1 MNYDLFHSS
10 IKIQKKLIK
19 KKNFTYRFLLS
30 ILDKLI
36 TKSSVV
42 LDIGCGV
49 GTVDLYLARKVKKII
64 GTDVSGKSILT
75 AERNAN
81 LLGLSEKVSFSRAN
95 FPSDDIQGEYDLIIC
110 SEVLEHLRNDKLVI
124 SEIYRLMKNDG
135 IVIIS
140 VPLSTAPLF
149 KLGVLHTFDKRVG
162 HLRRYQPTEFVNL
175 FATAGFKV
183 VKSGVTEGIIRSF
196 MFTNNYAEKLIRKGS
211 AYVCNCSAESFKEL
225 ATKKKECPCRKKT
238 VQKNSEDWEK
248 MLNKKNGFGEGE
260 AVLRFKTPKE
270 EKGMEN
276 PNPAMRDFPL
286 ARINLHE
293 HPKQKKKYRVWP
305 LMNLSVSVDD
315 IELEMTHVIRGKDH
329 KDNAQRQKMI
339 YKVLGMEKK
348 FPWTFF
354 IGRIKFSDL
363 ELSKRKIVEAVK
375 EGKYSGWDD
384 PKLATV
390 SAIKKRG
397 YKKEAIEKF
406 IEQRGLTESD
416 KVISSKDLFEVLDKF
431 NK

>member
-1 MNYDLFHSS
+1 
-10 IKIQKKLIK
+10 
-19 KKNFTYRFLLS
+19 
-30 ILDKLI
+30 
-36 TKSSVV
+36 
-42 LDIGCGV
+42 
-49 GTVDLYLARKVKKII
+49 
-64 GTDVSGKSILT
+64 
-75 AERNAN
+75 
-81 LLGLSEKVSFSRAN
+81 
-95 FPSDDIQGEYDLIIC
+95 
-110 SEVLEHLRNDKLVI
+110 
-124 SEIYRLMKNDG
+124 
-135 IVIIS
+135 
-140 VPLSTAPLF
+140 
-149 KLGVLHTFDKRVG
+149 
-162 HLRRYQPTEFVNL
+162 
-175 FATAGFKV
+175 
-183 VKSGVTEGIIRSF
+183 
-196 MFTNNYAEKLIRKGS
+196 
-211 AYVCNCSAESFKEL
+211 
-225 ATKKKECPCRKKT
+225 
-238 VQKNSEDWEK
+238 
-248 MLNKKNGFGEGE
+248 
-260 AVLRFKTPKE
+260 
-270 EKGMEN
+270 
-276 PNPAMRDFPL
+276 
-286 ARINLHE
+286 
-293 HPKQKKKYRVWP
+293 
-305 LMNLSVSVDD
+305 MNLSVSVDD

>member
-1 MNYDLFHSS
+1 MIENLEKKIKGYALKNSIHYGGKPNPGSIVSALFNEGLEKSEVKTVMP
-10 IKIQKKLIK
+10 KIQKLVDEISKLSLEEQEKEYEKFKEILSERESREGLPELPNSDKDVVMRFRPAPSGPLHLGHVISNMYNSLYVKKYGGKFYVIFDDTDPESTIKESYTQIK
-19 KKNFTYRFLLS
+19 KDCTWAFGN
-30 ILDKLI
+30 
-36 TKSSVV
+36 
-42 LDIGCGV
+42 
-49 GTVDLYLARKVKKII
+49 
-64 GTDVSGKSILT
+64 
-75 AERNAN
+75 
-81 LLGLSEKVSFSRAN
+81 
-95 FPSDDIQGEYDLIIC
+95 
-110 SEVLEHLRNDKLVI
+110 
-124 SEIYRLMKNDG
+124 
-135 IVIIS
+135 
-140 VPLSTAPLF
+140 
-149 KLGVLHTFDKRVG
+149 
-162 HLRRYQPTEFVNL
+162 
-175 FATAGFKV
+175 
-183 VKSGVTEGIIRSF
+183 VTEYL
-196 MFTNNYAEKLIRKGS
+196 YASDRMKLYYDYAKRLIES
-211 AYVCNCSAESFKEL
+211 ENAYVCNCFAESFKEL

>member
-1 MNYDLFHSS
+1 MIENLDKKIKGYALKNSIHYGGKPNPGSIVSALFNEGLEKSEVKTVMP
-10 IKIQKKLIK
+10 KIQKLVDEISKLSLEEQEKEYEKFKEILSERESREGLPELPNSDKDVVMRFRPAPSGPLHLGHVISNMYNSLYVKKYGGKFYVIFDDTDPESTIKESYTQIK
-19 KKNFTYRFLLS
+19 KDCTWAFGN
-30 ILDKLI
+30 
-36 TKSSVV
+36 
-42 LDIGCGV
+42 
-49 GTVDLYLARKVKKII
+49 
-64 GTDVSGKSILT
+64 
-75 AERNAN
+75 
-81 LLGLSEKVSFSRAN
+81 
-95 FPSDDIQGEYDLIIC
+95 
-110 SEVLEHLRNDKLVI
+110 
-124 SEIYRLMKNDG
+124 
-135 IVIIS
+135 
-140 VPLSTAPLF
+140 
-149 KLGVLHTFDKRVG
+149 
-162 HLRRYQPTEFVNL
+162 
-175 FATAGFKV
+175 
-183 VKSGVTEGIIRSF
+183 VTEYL
-196 MFTNNYAEKLIRKGS
+196 YASDRMKLYYDYAKRLIES
-211 AYVCNCSAESFKEL
+211 ESFKEL